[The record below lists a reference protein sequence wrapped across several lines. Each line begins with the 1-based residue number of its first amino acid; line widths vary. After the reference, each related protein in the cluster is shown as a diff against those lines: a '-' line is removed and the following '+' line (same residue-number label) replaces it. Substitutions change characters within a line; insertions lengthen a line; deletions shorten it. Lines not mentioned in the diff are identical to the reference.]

1 MYGEHEA
8 ASAYPAPYA
17 VITQPLPR
25 TVRAVVLLVNEQFV
39 LGQKLRNNSVV
50 ALILIQRTVSIAHIC
65 ISAPGVGRKLF
76 REFGRGADRTPKGK
90 FVLLNDKL
98 QRYSCAQELRGHGLL
113 FSS

>member
-1 MYGEHEA
+1 MPRPLC
-8 ASAYPAPYA
+8 SNYPAPPTHSSRSCIA
-17 VITQPLPR
+17 SQ
-25 TVRAVVLLVNEQFV
+25 RAVRI
-39 LGQKLRNNSVV
+39 GQKLRNNSVV
-50 ALILIQRTVSIAHIC
+50 ALILIQRTVSIANIC

-98 QRYSCAQELRGHGLL
+98 QRYSCAQEFHGRGLL